1 MSKTQTT
8 TGYALLLDSEVQLD
22 DNGSGKFKHFSKM
35 LAAFGE
41 FVDPRGG
48 KKPMVLDEKWANKI
62 VDNFNS
68 GPIKRVPMVMGHPQ
82 SSAELAEKT
91 RGWLKK
97 LEVRTDG
104 LYGIFDIRKK
114 DTAEDI
120 ENGLLEQTS
129 VAFDDNYQDK
139 RTGKWYQNVLKH
151 VGLVNDPYIKGMD
164 AMEPVEMSGS
174 AAAAVLFSDA
184 PNNNNNQEEEVSMG
198 KVKNEREFPVEVT
211 YTENEE
217 EKKVTIEPGA
227 EVEIPEDQVE
237 AVTKQITD
245 ATAPEKKEE
254 GGEGDEGGELSDQEK
269 ALAEREA
276 AAAKKEAELAEREA
290 TADYERL
297 LSEGKIVPAQKDA
310 FIALSSKGSASVE
323 LADGESKTVS
333 VLLAELF
340 EAAPAGKHL
349 SEEGKEGGEGGEEEE
364 DVELSDEEKSL
375 ANDFGNTAEE
385 VAAFKKTGSVETKK
399 EEE

>member
-22 DNGSGKFKHFSKM
+22 DSNKSGKFKHFSKM

-48 KKPMVLDEKWANKI
+48 KKPMVLDEKWAQGI
-62 VDNFNS
+62 VDNFNN

-82 SSAELAEKT
+82 TSAELAEKT
-91 RGWLKK
+91 RGWLKN
-97 LEVRTDG
+97 LEIRADG

-164 AMEPVEMSGS
+164 AMEPVEMSGG

-198 KVKNEREFPVEVT
+198 KIKNDREFPVEVT

-217 EKKVTIEPGA
+217 EKKVTVEPGA
-227 EVEIPEDQVE
+227 EIEVPDDQVE
-237 AVTKQITD
+237 AVTKQIAD
-245 ATAPEKKEE
+245 AVAPKSEDEE
-254 GGEGDEGGELSDQEK
+254 DEELSEADKK
-269 ALAEREA
+269 AKELAEREA

-297 LSEGKIVPAQKDA
+297 LSEGKIVPAQKEA

-323 LADGESKTVS
+323 LSDGESKTVS

-364 DVELSDEEKSL
+364 VELSDEEKSL
-375 ANDFGNTAEE
+375 GDDFGNTPEEIAE
-385 VAAFKKTGSVETKK
+385 FKKNGSVSTKK

>member
-1 MSKTQTT
+1 MSKDIKT
-8 TGYALLLDSEVQLD
+8 TGYAMLLDSEVQLD
-22 DNGSGKFKHFSKM
+22 DSNESGKFKHFSKM

-48 KKPMVLDEKWANKI
+48 KKPMILDEKWAQGI
-62 VDNFNS
+62 VDNFNN

-91 RGWLKK
+91 RGWLKN
-97 LEVRTDG
+97 LEVRKDG

-139 RTGKWYQNVLKH
+139 STGKWYQNVLKH
-151 VGLVNDPYIKGMD
+151 VGLVNDPYIKGMN

-198 KVKNEREFPVEVT
+198 KIKNDREFPVEVT

-217 EKKVTIEPGA
+217 EKKVTVEPGA
-227 EVEIPEDQVE
+227 EIEVPEDQVE
-237 AVTKQITD
+237 AVTKQIAD
-245 ATAPEKKEE
+245 AVAPQAEEE
-254 GGEGDEGGELSDQEK
+254 GEELSEK
-269 ALAEREA
+269 EKQLAEREA
-276 AAAKKEAELAEREA
+276 AAAKKEAELAEKEA
-290 TADYERL
+290 NAEYARL

-340 EAAPAGKHL
+340 EAAPKGKHL
-349 SEEGKEGGEGGEEEE
+349 SEEGKEGGEGGEQDE

-375 ANDFGNTAEE
+375 ANDFGNTPEE
-385 VAAFKKTGSVETKK
+385 VAEFKKTGAVSTKK
-399 EEE
+399 EED